1 MDQARVSVIDKRDW
15 DERAAEALEQARRMP
30 KGPERSNALR
40 EASLLRVAADA
51 MGLFFPKRGR
61 PRK

>member
-1 MDQARVSVIDKRDW
+1 MNEPRLSVVDRHDW
-15 DERAAEALEQARRMP
+15 EARAAEALEQARSMR
-30 KGPERSNALR
+30 KGPERSEALR
-40 EASLLRVAADA
+40 KASLLRVAADA